1 LNQLARWLAEEGR
14 TVEAIA
20 VAEATLQVA
29 PLDDDLHIQLG
40 DWLLAEQMPEVA
52 LREYE
57 ASLAMN
63 PHDRAAA
70 HYRLATAYRQLED
83 DASTLSHVLYALE
96 IAPHYREAQ
105 QLLLEI
111 AR

>member
-1 LNQLARWLAEEGR
+1 
-14 TVEAIA
+14 
-20 VAEATLQVA
+20 
-29 PLDDDLHIQLG
+29 
-40 DWLLAEQMPEVA
+40 MPFAA

-63 PHDRAAA
+63 PHDQAAS

-83 DASTLSHVLYALE
+83 DAKTLEHVLYALE
-96 IAPHYREAQ
+96 IAPHYRQAQ

-111 AR
+111 AN